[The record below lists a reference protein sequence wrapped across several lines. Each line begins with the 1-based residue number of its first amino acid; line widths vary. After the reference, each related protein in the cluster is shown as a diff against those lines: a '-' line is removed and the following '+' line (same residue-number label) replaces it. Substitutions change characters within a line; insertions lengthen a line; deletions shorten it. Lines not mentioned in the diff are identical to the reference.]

1 MQALVQRVS
10 SAEISIDD
18 LLHSKIKCGL
28 LAFICFEL
36 GDSAAVIE
44 KFISKISSFCF
55 FDDDSSILAC
65 NLKEIDGELMIVSQ
79 FTLAAVTDKGNK
91 PSFHRAAE
99 THKANFLYNLLLKR
113 LNESSIRFQSG
124 VFGSDMDIHSVNAG
138 PVTFS
143 FKM

>member
-44 KFISKISSFCF
+44 KFISKISSFYF

-79 FTLAAVTDKGNK
+79 FTLAAVTKKGNK
-91 PSFHRAAE
+91 ASFHKTASTNEARA
-99 THKANFLYNLLLKR
+99 LYDQLIAR
-113 LNESSIRFQSG
+113 LDESSINYQSG
-124 VFGSDMDIHSVNAG
+124 RFGADMNVSLVNNG

-143 FKM
+143 FNF

>member
-18 LLHSKIKCGL
+18 LLHAKINCGL

-36 GDSAAVIE
+36 GDTVAAID

-55 FDDDSSILAC
+55 FDDDSSILAS
-65 NLKEIDGELMIVSQ
+65 NLREIEGELMIVSQ
-79 FTLAAVTDKGNK
+79 FTLAAVTKKGNK
-91 PSFHRAAE
+91 ASFYKAASTNDARA
-99 THKANFLYNLLLKR
+99 LYNELIVR
-113 LNESSIRFQSG
+113 LDGSSINYQSG
-124 VFGSDMDIHSVNAG
+124 KFGADMNVSLVNNG

-143 FKM
+143 FNF

>member
-18 LLHSKIKCGL
+18 LLHAKINCGL

-36 GDSAAVIE
+36 GDSVAVID

-55 FDDDSSILAC
+55 FDDDSSILAS
-65 NLKEIDGELMIVSQ
+65 NIREIEGELMIVSQ
-79 FTLAAVTDKGNK
+79 FTLAAVTKKGNK
-91 PSFHRAAE
+91 ARF
-99 THKANFLYNLLLKR
+99 HKAAKTHDARALYNELIAR
-113 LNESSIRFQSG
+113 LDESSINYQSG
-124 VFGSDMDIHSVNAG
+124 RFGADMNVSLVNTG

-143 FKM
+143 FNF

>member
-79 FTLAAVTDKGNK
+79 FTLAAVTKKGNK
-91 PSFHRAAE
+91 ASFHKTASTNEARA
-99 THKANFLYNLLLKR
+99 LYDELIAR
-113 LNESSIRFQSG
+113 LDESSINYQSG
-124 VFGSDMDIHSVNAG
+124 RFGADMNVSLVNNG

-143 FKM
+143 FNF